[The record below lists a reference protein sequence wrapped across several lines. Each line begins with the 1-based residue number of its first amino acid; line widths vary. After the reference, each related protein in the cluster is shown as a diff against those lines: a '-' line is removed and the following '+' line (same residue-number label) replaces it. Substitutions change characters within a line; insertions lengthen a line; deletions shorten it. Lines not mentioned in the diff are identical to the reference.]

1 MLESYS
7 KPLSNFIEWRPTA
20 RGNLEVLNETGD
32 YYRFF
37 DATAHA
43 EFLYRCVE
51 ETVTRDLPSEV
62 EYLQSYDEFEQQVQ
76 EIVDMPSSAIDLL
89 ARFLAQGKGRLSKRA
104 RDREFKELTDHEVG
118 RIQQFYAKCF
128 TEGQIRPED

>member
-1 MLESYS
+1 M
-7 KPLSNFIEWRPTA
+7 
-20 RGNLEVLNETGD
+20 NETGD

-51 ETVTRDLPSEV
+51 ETVTHDLPSEV

-76 EIVDMPSSAIDLL
+76 AIVDMPSSAIDLL

-104 RDREFKELTDHEVG
+104 RDREFKELTDNEVG